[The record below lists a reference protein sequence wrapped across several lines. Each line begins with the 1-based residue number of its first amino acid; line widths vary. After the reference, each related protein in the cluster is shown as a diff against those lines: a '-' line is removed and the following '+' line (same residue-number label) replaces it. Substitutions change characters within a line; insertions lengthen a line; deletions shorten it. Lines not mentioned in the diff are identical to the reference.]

1 MLAGRSWAM
10 GDEMARFSVSGA
22 ATSGFGVIGREPG
35 AVLAWGAL
43 ILVALVLP
51 SASLAWTLVPD
62 FAAIFK
68 ASAANQTSSEM
79 DPQMITRFMQIQ
91 TKTMLFNLVY
101 WLGGTVVQA
110 VIAAAVF
117 RIVLEP
123 GQKGF
128 AYLRLGAQ
136 ELWLALVFLVMGV
149 LAYIVWFIGVFAV
162 VILAILG
169 YVLGALAS
177 REVGVATCILVA
189 VLASFA
195 ATGAM
200 VWAMLRLSMA
210 GPMSF
215 AERKFLLFESW
226 TLTRGQAWPL
236 LGMAL
241 LLGLIIIAL
250 EIVVYGVVGVGLLAF
265 GAKLFPM
272 FQGLAD
278 QPPQVWARVL
288 WPFAAVAAVV
298 GSLLAGPALALIF
311 APWATAYRDLRAQ
324 PGTPAA

>member
-1 MLAGRSWAM
+1 
-10 GDEMARFSVSGA
+10 MARFSVSGA
-22 ATSGFGVIGREPG
+22 ATSGFGVIGREPV
-35 AVLAWGAL
+35 AVLTWGAL
-43 ILVALVLP
+43 ILVVLVLP
-51 SASLAWTLVPD
+51 FAGLGWTLFPD
-62 FAAIFK
+62 FVAIFK
-68 ASAANQTSSEM
+68 TAASNPGAHDA
-79 DPQMITRFMQIQ
+79 DPQMVSRFMQMQ
-91 TKTMLFNLVY
+91 TKMMLFNLVY
-101 WLGGTVVQA
+101 WLGGTLVQA
-110 VIAAAVF
+110 VVAAAVF

-123 GQKGF
+123 DQKGF
-128 AYLRLGAQ
+128 AYLRLGGQ

-149 LAYIVWFIGVFAV
+149 LAYIVWFIGMFAV
-162 VILAILG
+162 MILAILG

-177 REVGVATCILVA
+177 REAGVAACIVFAVVA
-189 VLASFA
+189 GLA

-241 LLGLIIIAL
+241 LLGLILIAL
-250 EIVVYGVVGVGLLAF
+250 EIVVYGVAGVGLLAF
-265 GAKLFPM
+265 GAGLVPM

-278 QPPQVWARVL
+278 QSPQAWMRVL

-298 GSLLAGPALALIF
+298 GSLLAGPALALLF
-311 APWATAYRDLRAQ
+311 APWATAYRDLRVQ
-324 PGTPAA
+324 PQTSAA